1 MSLKNL
7 KKIFVVCFLSGAC
20 TSLNARAT
28 LPFLD
33 EWAKSLDYFNEKV
46 KYVDLTW
53 GAVAIETGFIHNLRF
68 FGDYQIEVEKGKR
81 IYANDKSEDPLFAI
95 IRELFP
101 STGGVLSATV
111 NANSK
116 LCNEL
121 SCIATALIIKN
132 YFLEASAQSKANI
145 KSNISSYITSK
156 TLKKENSDLDTLLD
170 NIEKI
175 INTSDNHTQE
185 VLAQVLL
192 AFLYEKINLQGT
204 EINDTTKIYKEETVG
219 KLKSAFGKGMFLA
232 TIPQIEEET
241 EYNKASIAARKYF
254 NDLWQDNPFPYIA
267 APIQNGLA
275 QVIQNNGTPRNT
287 TFPDCVEVAIRHFFN
302 IILYNPL
309 TGNFDYENFP
319 IVDAKEDLFS
329 NFYKNLQPTR
339 DLANNGSIKLR
350 TEWNKIMTHIPEV
363 IYKVKDDGK
372 SINAN
377 ELTPYNKTENENVAS
392 NEIKAGVINL
402 YNVLAYL
409 LKKDP
414 IQTGTKSI
422 SDENNTTT
430 RYGLINQY
438 PKKETSVK
446 SMLVKK
452 FKELFKIQTVTIKK
466 VNLTFYDDDNNNKDE
481 CDLYGDIA
489 IEGTKTI
496 NELEYKF
503 KFEMLK
509 GHGLLTLL
517 TPKPFEDKKFNFN
530 TPYPESLLLLIDKE
544 KFMDQKDKYPL
555 YWSFH
560 GPLMLDP
567 GEREPEPI
575 RKFLEKIKEDKAFF
589 QSIKEYLTSYLFKK
603 IEIFEDENNEFDLN
617 SLETKQILQNIQQED
632 NCRSHVRKI
641 GIYAHHKNN
650 DELLNNLN
658 IFENL
663 QELILKKIKNE
674 TLKIN
679 NKNLKKIHIEQCK
692 KFKQLDFNKEQTPSL
707 STIIIKNC
715 PNFNISSLDKDIQ
728 KLVTIEPN

>member
-1 MSLKNL
+1 M
-7 KKIFVVCFLSGAC
+7 
-20 TSLNARAT
+20 
-28 LPFLD
+28 
-33 EWAKSLDYFNEKV
+33 
-46 KYVDLTW
+46 
-53 GAVAIETGFIHNLRF
+53 
-68 FGDYQIEVEKGKR
+68 GDYQIEVDKGKR
-81 IYANDKSEDPLFAI
+81 IYAKDKSEDPLFAI

-101 STGGVLSATV
+101 STGGVLSATI

-121 SCIATALIIKN
+121 SCTDIG
-132 YFLEASAQSKANI
+132 
-145 KSNISSYITSK
+145 
-156 TLKKENSDLDTLLD
+156 
-170 NIEKI
+170 KI
-175 INTSDNHTQE
+175 INYCFLSKDGNLLTTKENKKTKNKEQWVGECLEETRIINKNEDQELKTNKRKLLSNIYTILNEASTKKAPNMKKHKKE

-192 AFLYEKINLQGT
+192 AFLYEKINLQGLK
-204 EINDTTKIYKEETVG
+204 IKDTTAIYKKAIIAHEKNVPLIETVG
-219 KLKSAFGKGMFLA
+219 ELKVAFGKEMFFKE
-232 TIPQIEEET
+232 IPKSET
-241 EYNKASIAARKYF
+241 ESEYNKASIAARKYF

-275 QVIQNNGTPRNT
+275 QVIQNDGTSINK
-287 TFPDCVEVAIRHFFN
+287 TFSDCVEVAIRHFFN
-302 IILYNPL
+302 IILYNPP
-309 TGNFDYENFP
+309 TGNFDYEKFP
-319 IVDAKEDLFS
+319 IVDAKKDLFS

-339 DLANNGSIKLR
+339 DLANNGSIELR

-422 SDENNTTT
+422 SDENDTTT

-496 NELEYKF
+496 NELAYKF

-517 TPKPFEDKKFNFN
+517 TPKPFEDKKFSFN
-530 TPYPESLLLLIDKE
+530 TPDPKSLLLLIDKE
-544 KFMDQKDKYPL
+544 KFMDQKDQYPF

-560 GPLMLDP
+560 GPSMLDP

-575 RKFLEKIKEDKAFF
+575 RKFLEKIKEDETFF
-589 QSIKEYLTSYLFKK
+589 QAIKEYLTSYLFKK
-603 IEIFEDENNEFDLN
+603 IEIFENETNALDLN
-617 SLETKQILQNIQQED
+617 SPETKQILENIDQED
-632 NCRSHVRKI
+632 NCRSYVKKI
-641 GIYAHHKNN
+641 GIYTHHNSNTK
-650 DELLNNLN
+650 LLENLN

-663 QELILKKIKNE
+663 QELILKKIKNLE
-674 TLKIN
+674 TLKISN
-679 NKNLKKIHIEQCK
+679 LKNLKKIHIEQCK

-728 KLVTIEPN
+728 KLVTIEQN